1 MTTNNHKRTQ
11 YIGVGT
17 AILLAGGGGG
27 LVGAN
32 THKHPEVS
40 DNTEDITDLKVVQGQ
55 VEVRLEHIEE
65 DVGANA
71 EAAEEILRILREE
84 RSP

>member
-1 MTTNNHKRTQ
+1 MTSTNGKRAQ

-32 THKHPEVS
+32 NHKHPETI

-55 VEVRLEHIEE
+55 VEVRLENIQE
-65 DVGANA
+65 DVKDNA
-71 EAAEEILRILREE
+71 ESSKEILRILREE
-84 RSP
+84 HSQ